1 MRILWIDESQKG
13 AFRGK
18 LKHLQKLGLPG
29 GQHGKGH
36 RVRYNRELAFQLLI
50 CLLLAELGI
59 DPNLVVRVV
68 KEQWKT
74 VLVDAI
80 KAAVDRGQQTNPV
93 YLVVRPKLMSG
104 GGLQISW
111 FQRYPYPGAPD
122 DKNLRNAFDAPMK
135 GAQPWFCAIELTRF
149 AWPLDTLVLS

>member
-1 MRILWIDESQKG
+1 MKHSFGRNSTGLKIHLAFISPVPHVAGMNRTKLHGTERPLAFGQLEKGFVRILWIDESQKG

-80 KAAVDRGQQTNPV
+80 KAAVDRGQQTN
-93 YLVVRPKLMSG
+93 
-104 GGLQISW
+104 
-111 FQRYPYPGAPD
+111 
-122 DKNLRNAFDAPMK
+122 
-135 GAQPWFCAIELTRF
+135 
-149 AWPLDTLVLS
+149 